1 MNDFASILDSQ
12 TINDVTNIITELEA
26 KTTAEIVVVTVENLQ
41 GISIEEYAVNL
52 FEKMCIRDS

>member
-41 GISIEEYAVNL
+41 ELA
-52 FEKMCIRDS
+52 